1 MSSEIAVEESGNTKR
16 IAQASLRMLMQNGR
30 LQDVFI
36 MAMIPNTMDPGKP
49 YPLDVSW
56 NLFSGDTW
64 VAQTLQVTQEVLSK
78 Y

>member
-1 MSSEIAVEESGNTKR
+1 
-16 IAQASLRMLMQNGR
+16 MLMQNGR

-56 NLFSGDTW
+56 NLFSGDKW